1 VVVAGDADH
10 PEAHAALS
18 SLCEDY
24 WRPLYYFA
32 RHKGHSVADAQDLT
46 QGFILGLL
54 EQGAIAKADRER
66 GRFRTFLLSSFCH
79 YLANEHRR
87 QSAEKRGGGVAPFSL
102 DAESESGFLRQP
114 VDLLTPERLY
124 ERTWALAVLDRVM
137 GKLEAEYGQ
146 ARRVA
151 LFETIRTHL
160 SGDAGRTGYA
170 QLGEKLG
177 MSTSAVTVAVHRMR
191 RRYGVLLREEVA
203 STVATP
209 EAVEEELRYLIQVVS
224 SSPGRG
230 GSL

>member
-1 VVVAGDADH
+1 
-10 PEAHAALS
+10 
-18 SLCEDY
+18 
-24 WRPLYYFA
+24 
-32 RHKGHSVADAQDLT
+32 VADAQDLT

-137 GKLEAEYGQ
+137 GKLEAEYGE
-146 ARRVA
+146 A
-151 LFETIRTHL
+151 
-160 SGDAGRTGYA
+160 
-170 QLGEKLG
+170 
-177 MSTSAVTVAVHRMR
+177 RMR
-191 RRYGVLLREEVA
+191 RRYGVLLREEVASTVA